1 VAQPAAAVRI
11 TISWEVTVLS
21 VSAGELEASPCQK
34 CGEPLN
40 LHQPD
45 EDDPSHLLGTCVQCG
60 TWHMIEVT
68 PRGTKSLLYTL
79 PDAEL
84 LRAKHQ
90 EIQKKA
96 RGGRPAPRDPQGNGS
111 RDAGE
116 QVA

>member
-1 VAQPAAAVRI
+1 
-11 TISWEVTVLS
+11 
-21 VSAGELEASPCQK
+21 
-34 CGEPLN
+34 
-40 LHQPD
+40 
-45 EDDPSHLLGTCVQCG
+45 
-60 TWHMIEVT
+60 MIEVT

-79 PDAEL
+79 PDAEF

-111 RDAGE
+111 RGAGE